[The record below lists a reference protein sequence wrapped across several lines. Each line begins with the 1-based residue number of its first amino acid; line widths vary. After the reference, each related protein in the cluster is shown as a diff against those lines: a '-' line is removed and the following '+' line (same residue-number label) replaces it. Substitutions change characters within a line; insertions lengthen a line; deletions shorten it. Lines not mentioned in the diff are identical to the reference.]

1 MTLRLR
7 FSMMISFLFLVLF
20 LGFSLVIYS
29 QVKKKALSEAQSSLK
44 EFTRHEWEHLDL
56 PSHQGGKHEES
67 SHFKNVYVRVWKE
80 GALIFD
86 SFPSKESVTVQDGFD
101 PSQAKIFHTVEGQY
115 HGKKY
120 SVVGYYDVS
129 LLLNSLALF
138 QKVLILGCMGVLVLI
153 FPLAYLL
160 SRELLKPFQF
170 LALKTSELRAEDLHF
185 RFPKSPIRDEYGL
198 LSKNFNDLLDR
209 LETSFSQIKN
219 FAIHASHE
227 IRTPVAVII
236 SQLERAMRKP
246 AQDEEKRRELHE
258 KLLSTAVHLRN
269 ILNRLFLLTE
279 IDSQPM
285 QKTQPLEFQIKP
297 IIERVVSD
305 LKEVH
310 APINKNIQVL
320 PIPSDLTYRGNPDV
334 FESTLLNLIEN
345 ALKYSH
351 QEVLVSVKGQD
362 GRFEIRVEDDGPGL
376 NQSPDLKN
384 QQKGTGLGLSIVQNY
399 LKSEKS
405 QIQFD
410 KSSLGGLQVRLNFS

>member
-1 MTLRLR
+1 
-7 FSMMISFLFLVLF
+7 MMISFLFLVLF

-44 EFTRHEWEHLDL
+44 EFTQHEWEHLDL

-115 HGKKY
+115 HEKNY

-138 QKVLILGCMGVLVLI
+138 QKVLILSCMGVVVLI

-160 SRELLKPFQF
+160 SRELLKPFKF

-185 RFPKSPIRDEYGL
+185 RFPKSQIRDEYGL

-279 IDSQPM
+279 IDSHPM
-285 QKTQPLEFQIKP
+285 QKTQSLEFQIKP

-310 APINKNIQVL
+310 APITKNIQVL

-362 GRFEIRVEDDGPGL
+362 GRLEIRVEDDGPGL
-376 NQSPDLKN
+376 NQSPHLKN

-405 QIQFD
+405 QIQFE